1 MIESYRSQGITF
13 DSLGGRLGIDRPVS
27 TVLGMGLWGNHV
39 LPRLVDRALRTPEV
53 NARRALVCAGLR
65 GRVLEIG
72 FGSGLNVRYYPEAVT
87 EVLAI
92 EPSNLAWRL
101 AQPRIARSAYAVQRA
116 GLDGQRLELDDES
129 VDAVLS
135 TYTLC
140 SIPDIDTALAEVRRV
155 LKPDGAL
162 HFLEHGLAP
171 QPSVQQWQRRMQPI
185 QWRLAGGCHLNR
197 PIDVLIKK
205 SGLKIDN
212 LDLRYGS
219 GPRWFSYLYRG
230 RAVRP

>member
-1 MIESYRSQGITF
+1 M
-13 DSLGGRLGIDRPVS
+13 
-27 TVLGMGLWGNHV
+27 
-39 LPRLVDRALRTPEV
+39 PRLVDRALDTPEV

-72 FGSGLNVRYYPEAVT
+72 FGSGLNVAYYPAPVT
-87 EVLAI
+87 EVLAV
-92 EPSNLAWRL
+92 EPSDLAWRI
-101 AQPRIARSAYAVQRA
+101 AQPRIAESGRPVARA
-116 GLDGQRLELDDES
+116 GLNGEQLAVADAS
-129 VDAVLS
+129 IDAVLS

-140 SIPDIDTALAEVRRV
+140 SIPDVDAALREIRRV

-171 QPSVQQWQRRMQPI
+171 QPDVQKWQLRLQPL
-185 QWRLAGGCHLNR
+185 QSRLAGGCDPAR
-197 PIDVLIKK
+197 PIDVLIKD

-212 LDLRYGS
+212 LDLRFGT
-219 GPRWFSYLYRG
+219 GPRWVSYLYRG

>member
-1 MIESYRSQGITF
+1 MRALRQHRGIDF
-13 DSLGGRLGIDRPVS
+13 DSLGGRLGIDRRVS

-101 AQPRIARSAYAVQRA
+101 AQPRIASSAYAVQRA

-197 PIDVLIKK
+197 PIDVLIKR

>member
-1 MIESYRSQGITF
+1 M
-13 DSLGGRLGIDRPVS
+13 
-27 TVLGMGLWGNHV
+27 
-39 LPRLVDRALRTPEV
+39 PRLVDRALSTPEV
-53 NARRALVCAGLR
+53 DARRALVCSGLR

-72 FGSGLNVRYYPEAVT
+72 FGSGLNVAHYPESVADALAV
-87 EVLAI
+87 
-92 EPSNLAWRL
+92 EPSNLAWRI
-101 AQPRIARSAYAVQRA
+101 AQPRIAESGRSVERA
-116 GLDGQRLELDDES
+116 GLDGQHLAVEDGS

-140 SIPDIDTALAEVRRV
+140 SIPDVDAALREVRRV

-171 QPSVQQWQRRMQPI
+171 QPSVQKWQHRLQPV
-185 QWRLAGGCHLNR
+185 QSLFAGGCHPDR

-205 SGLKIDN
+205 SGLKIAN

-219 GPRWFSYLYRG
+219 GPRWVSYLYRG